1 MVLSDKEGTNPSFE
15 GVNEALLEKNT
26 DVRLFGKPTT
36 RPYRRMAVALAY
48 DEIGTAVE
56 NVKLKAINNAK
67 KIKVT
72 SH

>member
-1 MVLSDKEGTNPSFE
+1 
-15 GVNEALLEKNT
+15 
-26 DVRLFGKPTT
+26 
-36 RPYRRMAVALAY
+36 MAVALAY